1 MSNFL
6 RLLAGEFQ
14 RLVKYRILFFGLLVS
29 AIWILILGLSA
40 PAEAEMLF
48 PLLVVTDTGMMSI
61 ALLGASFFFEKQEST
76 LKTLLVAPVS
86 LSQVIAAKVIAA
98 IASGILSSICIMV
111 AAWAFHGITVN
122 VLAIILYTI
131 LAVVAHT
138 ALGYVLALASRDF
151 MSFLMKYMGMAVLF
165 MVPLILV
172 PLDLLPG
179 NWIYLGML
187 SPMYATD
194 VLIGSLFEA
203 SEPLKVVIAALWL
216 FVIGGTVYPF
226 VVYPRFRAKA
236 IEG

>member
-1 MSNFL
+1 MNNFL
-6 RLLAGEFQ
+6 RLLAGELH

-29 AIWILILGLSA
+29 AIWVLILGLSA

-76 LKTLLVAPVS
+76 LKTLLVSPVS
-86 LSQVIAAKVIAA
+86 LSQVLAAKVIAA
-98 IASGILSSICIMV
+98 IASGIVSSILIML
-111 AAWAFHGITVN
+111 AAWIFHGITVN
-122 VLAIILYTI
+122 VVAIVLYTV
-131 LAVVAHT
+131 LAVIAHT
-138 ALGYVLALASRDF
+138 ALGYVIALASRDF

-179 NWIYLGML
+179 DWIYLGML

-194 VLIGSLFEA
+194 VLIGSLFE
-203 SEPLKVVIAALWL
+203 STEPIRVAIAALWL
-216 FVIGGTVYPF
+216 LLIGGVIYPF